1 MTRIPV
7 HRNAKIL
14 RPSTASA
21 RWPVMV
27 FSHGLGGSRNAY
39 SYICGSLASYG
50 IIVIA
55 PDHRDSSAP
64 ISFVRAT
71 NTTPATTIGYKK
83 QSHTPSPEVYQARD
97 AQLKIRLWEMGCIHD
112 TIVKMDLGTC
122 PENLDPNTEAKG
134 QKTDVLEMFKSM
146 MDLHRPGSIIWA
158 GHSFGAAT
166 TVQLLKHSYYGPPKD
181 DEKDEL
187 SESLFTPSRDS
198 ALVKQITSSSVALLL
213 DMWCLPL
220 RSKSTR
226 WLWNKPM
233 PCYDLSNNE
242 KLPAGGQAICTVL
255 SEAFIKWDGNAN
267 DTKRTLSPSELAP
280 NSDIQWHPY
289 FFYPSSSAHLS
300 QSDFGILFPWILAKF
315 LKTKEPE
322 RLMRLNARAMLQT
335 LRVNGYE
342 IAPPQPMDLETE
354 EPTSKVKA
362 TQKSANGTATTD
374 EKPVIKTDFQILSTE
389 GLVRDWNWVPLKAGR
404 QEDSDGES
412 AMHVEEDYQTP
423 GREMDEAEVLDF
435 RTPGSEKGEE
445 EALGLTMTKTRTRG
459 SRKGVEV

>member
-1 MTRIPV
+1 
-7 HRNAKIL
+7 
-14 RPSTASA
+14 
-21 RWPVMV
+21 MV

-39 SYICGSLASYG
+39 SYICGTLASYG

-71 NTTPATTIGYKK
+71 NTTEATTIGYKK

-97 AQLKIRLWEMGCIHD
+97 AQLKIRLWEMGCIYD
-112 TIVKMDLGTC
+112 AIVRMDLGTC

-134 QKTDVLEMFKSM
+134 KKTDVLAMFKSV

-166 TVQLLKHSYYGPPKD
+166 TVQLMKHSYYGPPSEDERD
-181 DEKDEL
+181 DL
-187 SESLFTPSRDS
+187 SESLFTPDRSS
-198 ALVKQITSSSVALLL
+198 PLVKQITSSSVALLL

-233 PCYDLSNNE
+233 PCYDVSNSQS
-242 KLPAGGQAICTVL
+242 LPAGGQAICTVL
-255 SEAFIKWDGNAN
+255 SEAFIKWEGNTN
-267 DTKRTLSPSELAP
+267 DTKRTLSPSVPAP
-280 NSDIQWHPY
+280 HRNIQWQPH

-300 QSDFGILFPWILAKF
+300 QSDFGILFPWLLEKF

-322 RLMRLNARAMLQT
+322 RIIRLNARALLQT
-335 LRVNGYE
+335 LRINGHE
-342 IAPPQPMDLETE
+342 IAPPTLMDLELDETI
-354 EPTSKVKA
+354 SKSKS
-362 TQKSANGTATTD
+362 TQKKSTQEQLTD
-374 EKPVIKTDFQILSTE
+374 EKPAKVLSDDKILATD
-389 GLVRDWNWVPLKAGR
+389 GLVRDWNWVSLKKGAD
-404 QEDSDGES
+404 EDSDGES

-423 GREMDEAEVLDF
+423 GQELDEAEMLAF
-435 RTPGSEKGEE
+435 QTPGSELGEE
-445 EALGLTMTKTRTRG
+445 EALKLSPRRTKSRG
-459 SRKGVEV
+459 SRMTHTVEA